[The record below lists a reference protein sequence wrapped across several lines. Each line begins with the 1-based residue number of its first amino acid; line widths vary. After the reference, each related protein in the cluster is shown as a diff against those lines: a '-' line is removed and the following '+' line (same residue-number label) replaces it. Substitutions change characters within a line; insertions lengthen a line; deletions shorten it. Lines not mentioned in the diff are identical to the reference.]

1 MPEPIVDLPLR
12 DIDATALP
20 RDRSAPDPVALAELR
35 ASVLK
40 NGIRMPLEV
49 FENLNPN
56 APAPYGL
63 ISGLRRLTVARE
75 LHAGGLAA
83 FATVPARICA
93 PASLPAALM
102 RMVEEND
109 IRAEIAPW
117 DKARIALDCVYAGHF
132 DTVDAAIE
140 GLYPAAD
147 RQRRARL
154 RAICTVAEEFG
165 SALCDPHCLSQRQLL
180 RLAAACRGG
189 FTDLMLGALAEAR
202 CPDIA
207 AQLKLPDTILLE
219 AEAEARH
226 PAPPDPRPGRPRRFI
241 RPRDGLAIRRER
253 TTHGWS
259 LHFTGTEA
267 NGMLMESIMDAV
279 ERLVGR

>member
-1 MPEPIVDLPLR
+1 MPEPVVDLPLC
-12 DIDATALP
+12 DIDTTALP

-40 NGIRMPLEV
+40 NGIRLPLEV
-49 FENLNPN
+49 FENLNPH

-117 DKARIALDCVYAGHF
+117 TRRVSRL
-132 DTVDAAIE
+132 TVSMPAIST
-140 GLYPAAD
+140 PST
-147 RQRRARL
+147 RQ
-154 RAICTVAEEFG
+154 
-165 SALCDPHCLSQRQLL
+165 SK
-180 RLAAACRGG
+180 G
-189 FTDLMLGALAEAR
+189 FTPRPTASAGPACAPSARWPRNSAAR
-202 CPDIA
+202 CATRTACPSASSCASPPPAGA
-207 AQLKLPDTILLE
+207 ASPT
-219 AEAEARH
+219 
-226 PAPPDPRPGRPRRFI
+226 
-241 RPRDGLAIRRER
+241 
-253 TTHGWS
+253 
-259 LHFTGTEA
+259 
-267 NGMLMESIMDAV
+267 
-279 ERLVGR
+279 